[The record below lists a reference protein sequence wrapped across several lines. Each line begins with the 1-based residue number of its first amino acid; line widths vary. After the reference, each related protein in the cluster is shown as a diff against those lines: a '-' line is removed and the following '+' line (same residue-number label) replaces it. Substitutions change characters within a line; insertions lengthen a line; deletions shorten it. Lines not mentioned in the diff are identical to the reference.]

1 MNDYYWVY
9 HVIDEVIEIFN
20 EDVFDDVRIGD
31 KEKGLRTLEDTEN
44 LSVLL
49 HPFYIFFTFG
59 LFPNSPQVADVG
71 QRFRTGNSLLGED
84 VKGRSAISIQFQQA
98 GA

>member
-1 MNDYYWVY
+1 M
-9 HVIDEVIEIFN
+9 IDEVIEIFN

-59 LFPNSPQVADVG
+59 LLFWFWLIDLKKKIMFWNLIIT
-71 QRFRTGNSLLGED
+71 F
-84 VKGRSAISIQFQQA
+84 FQTPHKLPM
-98 GA
+98 